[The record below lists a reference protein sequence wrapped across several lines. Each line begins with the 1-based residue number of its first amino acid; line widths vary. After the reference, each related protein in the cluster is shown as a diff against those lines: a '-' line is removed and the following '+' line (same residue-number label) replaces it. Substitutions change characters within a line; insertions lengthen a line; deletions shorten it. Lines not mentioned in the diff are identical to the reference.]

1 MGRFFT
7 LRLCPDRDVPYPALE
22 KAKWFYIML
31 YALASKS
38 EFWLSLE
45 VNL

>member
-1 MGRFFT
+1 MFCKAKT
-7 LRLCPDRDVPYPALE
+7 QHPALE